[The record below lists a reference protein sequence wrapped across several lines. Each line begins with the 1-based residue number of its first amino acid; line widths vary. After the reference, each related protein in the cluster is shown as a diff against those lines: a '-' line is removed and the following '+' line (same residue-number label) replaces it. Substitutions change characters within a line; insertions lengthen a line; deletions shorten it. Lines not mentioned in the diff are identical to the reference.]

1 MTEKAICGIKI
12 NVPDK
17 LDSLLWADQ
26 ELMERYWKVLRGDVC
41 IDAGFG
47 PGGWSLVALALGAS
61 VFAFDPR
68 PHAVEVLSQVLA
80 VNSFPRC
87 CIVQAGLWDQAAI
100 RPFPDG
106 PAPVIALDD
115 FAEGIHLGRL
125 DHVNIDAEGDELEIL
140 RGARETIR
148 KFHPRLIVE
157 VHSDA
162 WNAVEK
168 ELKPLGDYEFER
180 FQGFVIAI
188 PCGDRRGNE

>member
-1 MTEKAICGIKI
+1 VIEKSICGVKI

-26 ELMERYWKVLRGDVC
+26 ELMARYWKVLHGDVC

-68 PHAVEVLSQVLA
+68 PYAVEILSQVLA

-87 CIVQAGLWDQAAI
+87 CVVQSGLWSCSAVRA
-100 RPFPDG
+100 FPDG

-115 FAEGIHLGRL
+115 FAEGIRMGRL
-125 DHVNIDAEGDELEIL
+125 DHINIDAEGAELEIL
-140 RGARETIR
+140 RGARETIH

-162 WNAVEK
+162 WDAVEK
-168 ELKPLGDYEFER
+168 ELKALGDYAFER
-180 FQGFVIAI
+180 FQGFVIAA
-188 PCGDRRGNE
+188 PHGGPRGN

>member
-1 MTEKAICGIKI
+1 MTEKAICGVTI

-17 LDSLLWADQ
+17 LDHLLWADQ
-26 ELMERYWKVLRGDVC
+26 ELMERYWKVLPGDVC

-47 PGGWSLVALALGAS
+47 PGGWSLVALARGAS

-80 VNSFPRC
+80 VNNFARC
-87 CIVQAGLWDQAAI
+87 CIVQAGLWDHAAV
-100 RPFPDG
+100 RQFPDG

-115 FAEGIHLGRL
+115 FAEGVHMGRL

-162 WNAVEK
+162 WDAVEK
-168 ELKPLGDYEFER
+168 ELKPLGDYEFEQ
-180 FQGFVIAI
+180 FQGFVIAV
-188 PCGDRRGNE
+188 PRGDGRGSK